1 MEKIIFN
8 MKVSK
13 SQKSRLQKMLAE
25 IKQINRY
32 TYPEI
37 ILMSLNLMKTSIKES
52 TNNNIKSNR

>member
-1 MEKIIFN
+1 MKKIIFN

-37 ILMSLNLMKTSIKES
+37 ILMSLDLMKTAIKES
-52 TNNNIKSNR
+52 TNNNSKPDR